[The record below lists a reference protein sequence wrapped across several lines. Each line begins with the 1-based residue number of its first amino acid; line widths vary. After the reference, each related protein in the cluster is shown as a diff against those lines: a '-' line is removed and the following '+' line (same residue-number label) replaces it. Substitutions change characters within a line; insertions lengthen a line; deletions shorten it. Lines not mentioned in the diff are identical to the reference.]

1 MLLLLEGITMCFW
14 LLLICVVLI
23 KDGAVGGVVFYEDD
37 VKQRVVELGL
47 ITEEEIRK
55 RSLVSSLALFAPVLF
70 LVPWLVYH
78 VNGAS
83 GFPDAFRQMTMIY
96 LIMNLFDRIFIDW
109 YWVGRTKAWIIPGT
123 EDLMPYIPRKA
134 LIRKWLG
141 TCIGFPLLAVIIAGI
156 VEFVF

>member
-1 MLLLLEGITMCFW
+1 M
-14 LLLICVVLI
+14 LI
-23 KDGAVGGVVFYEDD
+23 KDGAVGGVVFYEED

-55 RSLVSSLALFAPVLF
+55 RSLVSSLALFVPVLF

-96 LIMNLFDRIFIDW
+96 LIVNLFDRIFIDW

>member
-1 MLLLLEGITMCFW
+1 MLLLLEGIAMCFW

-23 KDGAVGGVVFYEDD
+23 KDGAVGGVVFYEED

-55 RSLVSSLALFAPVLF
+55 RSLVSSFALFVPVLF

-96 LIMNLFDRIFIDW
+96 LIVNLFDRIFIDW

>member
-1 MLLLLEGITMCFW
+1 M
-14 LLLICVVLI
+14 LI
-23 KDGAVGGVVFYEDD
+23 KDGAVGGVVFYEED

-55 RSLVSSLALFAPVLF
+55 RSLVSSFALFVPVLF

-96 LIMNLFDRIFIDW
+96 LIVNLFDRIFIDW

-141 TCIGFPLLAVIIAGI
+141 TCIGFPLLAAIIAGI